1 MMAPFYKLD
10 KKKKKAQK
18 EIHLEREKKC
28 RKIWNILKEICFG
41 SNTTH

>member
-18 EIHLEREKKC
+18 EIHLEREKYVEKSG
-28 RKIWNILKEICFG
+28 IF
-41 SNTTH
+41 